1 MIIISLVNERER
13 EREKRR
19 MKGYWVE
26 KRVVHTALGVEKEER
41 LVKGG
46 CIVVR

>member
-1 MIIISLVNERER
+1 MNE
-13 EREKRR
+13 
-19 MKGYWVE
+19 YWVE

-46 CIVVR
+46 GIVVRW